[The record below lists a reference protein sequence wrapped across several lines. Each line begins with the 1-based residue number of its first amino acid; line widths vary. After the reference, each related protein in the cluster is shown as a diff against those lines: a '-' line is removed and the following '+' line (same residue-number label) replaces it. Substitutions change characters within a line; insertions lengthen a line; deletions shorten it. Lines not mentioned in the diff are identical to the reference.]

1 MPIEPLLALPQLRT
15 FYGVALSHSFS
26 AAAARLGRTPSAVSH
41 AIRTLEDTVGVR
53 LVERRGRA
61 VRLTEDGERLLST
74 CTAVYALLDE
84 AGEALGR
91 SAVSRRRRIRLGA
104 PPEFGCSV
112 LMGLIAPFLREH
124 RDIEVDFRLSHDLL
138 TPLQRDDIDIAID
151 CVEHLDPDLA
161 VVPLFRETYMVVC
174 APDVQRRHGLRSPA
188 GLAGVPVLSLDKEGA
203 WWRRLLRA
211 VPARR
216 RPRLGQVV
224 AVNHVRAM
232 IAGARSGMGVALVP
246 SYAVRADVARG
257 LLVRL
262 FRDLTLP
269 EDRFRIFQKRAN
281 ESLERHRRLVAFL
294 RSADPREFGLE
305 TKP

>member
-53 LVERRGRA
+53 LVERRGRT
-61 VRLTEDGERLLST
+61 VRLTEDGQRLLSA

-84 AGEALGR
+84 AGEALRR

-174 APDVQRRHGLRSPA
+174 APDFQRQHALRSPA

-203 WWRRLLRA
+203 WWRRLLRV

-216 RPRLGQVV
+216 RPRLEQVV

-246 SYAVRADVARG
+246 SYAVRADVERG

-269 EDRFRIFQKRAN
+269 EDRFRIFQKRAH
-281 ESLERHRRLVAFL
+281 EPLERHRRLVAFL

-305 TKP
+305 TKA